1 MRLRGRGL
9 EVDLPPGWE
18 GRVHRREPE
27 LGATAHTVLHAA
39 TFPLP
44 EERGDFGDGV
54 VERMRATDAFVALVE
69 YDREAASTALFSR
82 QGVPREIVAQS
93 LRPDRMHR
101 HIPGQAGVQ
110 LFFSEKGRA
119 FCLYAVVG
127 SLAGRAG
134 LATRVTSLLSTLRI
148 EK

>member
-18 GRVHRREPE
+18 GRIHLREPE
-27 LGATAHTVLHAA
+27 RGATTHAVLHAA

-69 YDREAASTALFSR
+69 YDRGAASTALFSR
-82 QGVPREIVAQS
+82 RGIPSGIVARS

-110 LFFSEKGRA
+110 YFFSERGRA
-119 FCLYAVVG
+119 FCLYVVVG
-127 SLAGRAG
+127 SLAGRPG
-134 LATRVTSLLSTLRI
+134 LTARVNSLLKTLRI
-148 EK
+148 EE